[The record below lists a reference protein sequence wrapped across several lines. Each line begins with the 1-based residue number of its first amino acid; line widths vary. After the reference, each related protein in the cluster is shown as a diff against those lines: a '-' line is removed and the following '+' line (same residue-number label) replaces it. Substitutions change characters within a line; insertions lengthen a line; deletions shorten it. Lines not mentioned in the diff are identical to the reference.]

1 MQAIRLPAAS
11 AAFTII
17 ELAIAMAVAATLFA
31 LAAPSYS
38 RYIAEQRLLNEAR
51 RLSEA
56 IMLARSE
63 AVKRNRHVVICATT
77 AVTPCGDT
85 GYWHGGWVIF
95 EDEDGDAEPDP
106 GEPSMLTEPAAS
118 EGVTMRGNRPVQD
131 YLRFDYIGQPRMA
144 SGALQMGTIEVCRP
158 GLRGWRVV
166 LANTG
171 RTRLDRTPGACT

>member
-1 MQAIRLPAAS
+1 MKAVRLRAAS
-11 AAFTII
+11 AAFTMI
-17 ELAIAMAVAATLFA
+17 ELVIAMAVAATLFA
-31 LAAPSYS
+31 IALPSYA

-63 AVKRNRHVVICATT
+63 AVKRNRHVVICAATPG
-77 AVTPCGDT
+77 VPCGDV
-85 GYWHGGWVIF
+85 GHWHGGWVMF
-95 EDEDGDAEPDP
+95 EDADGNAEPDAGDP
-106 GEPSMLTEPAAS
+106 GVLVEPAAA
-118 EGVTMRGNRPVQD
+118 EGVTMRGNRPVAD

-144 SGALQMGTIEVCRP
+144 SGALQMGTIEVCKS

-171 RTRLDRTPGACT
+171 RTRLDRTPGPCP

>member
-1 MQAIRLPAAS
+1 MRAFRLPAAS
-11 AAFTII
+11 AAFTVI
-17 ELAIAMAVAATLFA
+17 ELVVALSVAATLFA
-31 LAAPSYS
+31 IAVPSYA

-63 AVKRNRHVVICATT
+63 AVKRNAHVVICAKT
-77 AVTPCGDT
+77 AVAPCGEA
-85 GYWHGGWVIF
+85 GHWHGGWVIF
-95 EDEDGDAEPDP
+95 EDQDGNAEPDP
-106 GEPSMLTEPAAS
+106 GDPSVLTEPPAT
-118 EGVTMRGNRPVQD
+118 EGVTMRGNRPVAD

-144 SGALQMGTIEVCRP
+144 SGALQMGTIEVCKP

-171 RTRLDRTPGACT
+171 RTRLDRMPGACP

>member
-1 MQAIRLPAAS
+1 MRAVRLRAPS
-11 AAFTII
+11 AAFTVI
-17 ELAIAMAVAATLFA
+17 ELVIALSIAATLFIIA
-31 LAAPSYS
+31 VPSYA

-77 AVTPCGDT
+77 PVLPCGDA
-85 GYWHGGWVIF
+85 GHWHGGWVIF
-95 EDEDGDAEPDP
+95 EDEDGDAQPDP
-106 GEPSMLTEPAAS
+106 GDPMVLSEPAAS
-118 EGVTMRGNRPVQD
+118 EGVTMRGNRPVAD

-144 SGALQMGTIEVCRP
+144 SGALQMGTIEVCKP

-171 RTRLDRTPGACT
+171 RTRLDRTPGPCP

>member
-1 MQAIRLPAAS
+1 MRAVRLPAAS
-11 AAFTII
+11 AAFTVL
-17 ELAIAMAVAATLFA
+17 ELVIALSIAAALFA
-31 LAAPSYS
+31 MAAPSYS
-38 RYIAEQRLLNEAR
+38 RYLAEQRLLNEAR

-77 AVTPCGDT
+77 PILPCGDA
-85 GYWHGGWVIF
+85 GHWHGGWVIF
-95 EDEDGDAEPDP
+95 EDEDGDAQPDP
-106 GEPSMLTEPAAS
+106 ADPMIGREPAAH
-118 EGVTMRGNRPVQD
+118 EGVTMRGNRPVAD

-144 SGALQMGTIEVCRP
+144 SGALQMGTIEVCKP

-171 RTRLDRTPGACT
+171 RTRLDRMPVACP